1 MWENFCLRFLNDGGY
16 RQSGQEAY
24 VVNTR
29 QGKEQPGFAFLVHD
43 YDFMTAVAQNRLQT
57 FAGRVLLLSD
67 FIGSS
72 AFSVEV
78 R

>member
-1 MWENFCLRFLNDGGY
+1 MMPDIRKVAK
-16 RQSGQEAY
+16 EAY

-29 QGKEQPGFAFLVHD
+29 QGKEQPGFVFLVHD
-43 YDFMTAVAQNRLQT
+43 HDFMTAVAQNRLRT
-57 FAGRVLLLSD
+57 FAGHALLSD
-67 FIGSS
+67 STGSS